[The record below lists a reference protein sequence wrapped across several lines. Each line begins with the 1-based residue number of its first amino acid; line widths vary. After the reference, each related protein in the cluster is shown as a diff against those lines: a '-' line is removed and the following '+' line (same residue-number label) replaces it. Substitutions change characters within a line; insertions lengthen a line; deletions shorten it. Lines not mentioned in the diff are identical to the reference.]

1 MFKDRSDAG
10 RQLAEALKDYGPLRP
25 IVLALPRGGV
35 PIGFEVAR
43 ALYAPLDVLV
53 VRKVGA
59 PFDPEFGIGAI
70 APGVQ
75 LLDQESLLALGLT
88 PQDLKSVME
97 QEQKELNRRNETYR
111 GEKPLPK
118 IAGRTVIL
126 VDDGLAT
133 GITIRA
139 AIQSVRQLK
148 PAKLILAVP
157 VGPADTVQNL
167 RDEVDVLICLETPRK
182 FFAVGLQYLS
192 FPQVSDEEVLSLLN
206 LADRW

>member
-111 GEKPLPK
+111 GEKPFPK